1 MSRLATVSLREH
13 VDNSLL
19 GEIARLCCLAIVS
32 EGAPAFVEPD
42 PNEVDED
49 LEPFQDWDVRRGH
62 GLGFFHSDARECA
75 TRRVDLRGPT
85 DLDPGPLPMEEAPP
99 EVTASARLLNFA
111 S

>member
-1 MSRLATVSLREH
+1 MSRVATVSLREH

-19 GEIARLCCLAIVS
+19 ADIARAYS
-32 EGAPAFVEPD
+32 AAGGAEGASAFVD
-42 PNEVDED
+42 RTDVDED
-49 LEPFQDWDVRRGH
+49 LEPFEDWDVLRGH